1 MQYLRDSESRVRI
14 LATFFPAVVVTG
26 ARQTGKT
33 TLLRQLFPNYHYVSL
48 DLPSQAEEANRDP
61 QSFIR
66 KNPAPVIIDE
76 VQYAPDLFRHLK
88 TVIDQNRDAR
98 GQFILTG
105 SQKFTL
111 MKSVTDSLAGRVGLM
126 ELEGLSA
133 GELGSSLQHYL
144 QKHGPA
150 KTLARGFYPQLWRE
164 LDFPSFEYYQSYIA
178 TYLERDVRQI
188 LNVTSLRDFE
198 RFMRACAIRSGQI
211 LNKSELAKDVGIHHK
226 TANDWLSV
234 LQASNQIFLLEPFFN
249 SETKRIVKSPKLYFA
264 DTGLLCS
271 LLGLREDSIE
281 HYASLGSIWETY
293 LYSQFRKHRT
303 NQGLGYTTW
312 FYRDQQGL
320 EVDFLV
326 ESAGKLNLFEA
337 KWSQLPDQKAIAPM
351 NRLQEKLENISK
363 KWFLCRTDS
372 SFPMND
378 TQVVNGFCDNS
389 WLESL
394 QYHAS

>member
-1 MQYLRDSESRVRI
+1 MQYKRDCEARVES
-14 LATFFPAVVVTG
+14 LAKFFPAVVVTG
-26 ARQTGKT
+26 SRQTGKT
-33 TLLRQLFPNYHYVSL
+33 TLLRQLFPNHSYVSL

-61 QSFIR
+61 QTFLKKYPS
-66 KNPAPVIIDE
+66 PVIIDE

-88 TVIDQNRDAR
+88 SIIDENRDLR
-98 GQFILTG
+98 GQYILTG

-111 MKSVTDSLAGRVGLM
+111 MKAVAESLAGRVGLM

-133 GELGSSLQHYL
+133 AELGPTLQNYI
-144 QKHGPA
+144 QRHGPA
-150 KTLARGFYPQLWRE
+150 KTLARGFFPQLWRE
-164 LDFPSFEYYQSYIA
+164 IEFPSFEYYQSYIG

-249 SETKRIVKSPKLYFA
+249 NETKRIVKSPKLYFS

-271 LLGLREDSIE
+271 LLGLREDTVE
-281 HYASLGSIWETY
+281 HYAGIGSIWETF
-293 LYSQFRKHRT
+293 LYAQLRKQKSNR
-303 NQGLGYTTW
+303 GLSFTTW

-320 EVDFLV
+320 EVDFLA
-326 ESAGKLNLFEA
+326 ETAGKLNLFEA
-337 KWSQLPDQKAIAPM
+337 KWNQLPDQKAIAPM
-351 NRLQEKLENISK
+351 IRLQEKLRNVGR
-363 KWFLCRTDS
+363 KWVLCRTES
-372 SFPMND
+372 SFPIED
-378 TQVVNGFCDNS
+378 AQVVNGFLDS
-389 WLESL
+389 AWLDL
-394 QYHAS
+394 A